1 MNRQRK
7 LIKSVCIA
15 GLAGVLAAGG
25 IAVQGSVRGI
35 AEGLAAAE
43 DEVIVL
49 TPENMEALKARL
61 AENPDLIIILEDG
74 TRIDLAYLE
83 TLEAAGQTVI
93 VKAADV
99 EANPALSEVT
109 GTPDGSVV
117 TENPA
122 GNPGEQGAVD
132 GAGASGGENV
142 GTGTPENAGGGTGTP
157 ENPGTEGTPGSE
169 AGMPSG
175 EDSGEDGASGDHSES
190 GENPGETGDG
200 SEDGDKPGSGENPGE
215 TGDGSEDGDK
225 PGSGENPGESGDGS
239 EDGEN
244 PGETGDDTE
253 DKDKPGETGDDTEDG
268 DKPGES
274 GDDTEDGDKP
284 GSSGEDTE
292 DGWKPG
298 EPGNDAEDGD
308 KPGSSGEDTEDGWK
322 PGKPGNDTEDG
333 DKPGSSD
340 WPGSSDRPNDTG
352 SSGKPGNSDGTKN
365 PGETGD
371 SNITDDISDK
381 NTGFGSIPD
390 KIIVDVDQFE
400 PDVITPDRINDA
412 TVILNRKLVKLPKMV
427 DDFRF
432 WTVARKYAFAREDLE
447 IREKIP
453 GEEVG
458 EETVRAI
465 GSLKKDGLLYI
476 LKEENNG
483 WLYVESGRVRGFVR
497 PEKLMTDEEAK
508 QKLEEYQDEAKRA
521 AEEQQKEYTGIE
533 DMVPMAEEL
542 VSWKDNEA
550 FTYLRATVDQTVVDK
565 RYAVAKD
572 APIEV
577 KEDKDVSSRVVGV
590 LPKDGLCYVIEG
602 ELEDEPQNE
611 AEEVVENSQNEAEG
625 AVEDSLN
632 EAEGTVDGTL
642 NGAENIAADDLTETD
657 AEEAADNSANQLP
670 EEIEDRF
677 EEKLKEEALDE
688 AGWVYIESGDV
699 RGFVRKESLSY
710 GEEVTEQVEEAEED
724 SYALAEEKIKPED
737 NAACYYTLT
746 STKPGTPSG
755 EIRKSMVEFAA
766 QFIGNPY
773 VWGGTSLTDG
783 ADCSGFVQSIY
794 KQYGY
799 DIPRVACDQA
809 EYGIKI
815 PVEDALPGDLIFYAK
830 NGYIHHVVMYAGG
843 GKTIEAMSS
852 FTGIVQ
858 ADVRTDSAVWATR
871 VLDDN
876 GYEYADGGISEVN
889 ATPDMYGKDLGTFEL
904 TYYCACELC
913 CDVETGITATG
924 APVVEG
930 RTIAVDPRVIPYGT
944 QVIIG
949 GHIFTAEDCGGAIK
963 GNHIDIYVNDHA
975 RALALGVNYANVYLR
990 K

>member
-61 AENPDLIIILEDG
+61 AENPDLIIMLEDG
-74 TRIDLAYLE
+74 IRIDLAYLE

-93 VKAADV
+93 LKAADV
-99 EANPALSEVT
+99 ESNPALNEVT
-109 GTPDGSVV
+109 NTPDGPAAP
-117 TENPA
+117 ENPA
-122 GNPGEQGAVD
+122 GGSNGQEAVD
-132 GAGASGGENV
+132 GSGVPGGSGENADP
-142 GTGTPENAGGGTGTP
+142 GTPENPGGETGTP
-157 ENPGTEGTPGSE
+157 ENPGTQ
-169 AGMPSG
+169 PSG
-175 EDSGEDGASGDHSES
+175 EGSGEDGASGDNSEDS
-190 GENPGETGDG
+190 EKPGEAGDG
-200 SEDGDKPGSGENPGE
+200 SEENPGTSGDNSEEEDKPGSSGE
-215 TGDGSEDGDK
+215 DSEDGDG
-225 PGSGENPGESGDGS
+225 PGSSGEDS
-239 EDGEN
+239 EE
-244 PGETGDDTE
+244 E
-253 DKDKPGETGDDTEDG
+253 
-268 DKPGES
+268 
-274 GDDTEDGDKP
+274 DKP

-298 EPGNDAEDGD
+298 EPGGDSEEED
-308 KPGSSGEDTEDGWK
+308 KPGSTDR
-322 PGKPGNDTEDG
+322 
-333 DKPGSSD
+333 PGSSD
-340 WPGSSDRPNDTG
+340 GPGGTG
-352 SSGKPGNSDGTKN
+352 SSGKPGNSDGTKD
-365 PGETGD
+365 PGEMGD

-427 DDFRF
+427 EDFRF

-447 IREKIP
+447 ILEKIP
-453 GEEVG
+453 GEEAG

-483 WLYVESGRVRGFVR
+483 WLYVESGRVRGFVSQ
-497 PEKLMTDEEAK
+497 EKLMPDEEAK
-508 QKLEEYQDEAKRA
+508 QKLEEYQNEAKRIA
-521 AEEQQKEYTGIE
+521 GEQQKEYAGIE
-533 DMVPMAEEL
+533 EMVPMAEEL

-602 ELEDEPQNE
+602 ELEDESQSEP
-611 AEEVVENSQNEAEG
+611 EETVDAT
-625 AVEDSLN
+625 LN
-632 EAEGTVDGTL
+632 EAEDIT
-642 NGAENIAADDLTETD
+642 ADDLTEMS
-657 AEEAADNSANQLP
+657 AEGAADNSTDQLP
-670 EEIEDRF
+670 EKIEDRF
-677 EEKLKEEALDE
+677 EEKLKEEALNE
-688 AGWVYIESGDV
+688 EGWVYVESGDV

-755 EIRKSMVEFAA
+755 EIRRSMIEFAA

-809 EYGIKI
+809 EYGIQI

-871 VLDDN
+871 ILDDN
-876 GYEYADGGISEVN
+876 GYEYAGGGISEVN
-889 ATPDMYGKDLGTFEL
+889 ASPDMYGKDLGTFEL

>member
-7 LIKSVCIA
+7 LVKSVCIA

-25 IAVQGSVRGI
+25 IAVHGSVRGI

-43 DEVIVL
+43 GEVIVL

-61 AENPDLIIILEDG
+61 AGNPDLIIMLEDG

-93 VKAADV
+93 LKAADV
-99 EANPALSEVT
+99 ESNPALNEVT
-109 GTPDGSVV
+109 SIPDGSAAAP
-117 TENPA
+117 ENPA
-122 GNPGEQGAVD
+122 GSSNGQETVEGS
-132 GAGASGGENV
+132 GSSGGSGENADP
-142 GTGTPENAGGGTGTP
+142 GTPENPGGETGIP
-157 ENPGTEGTPGSE
+157 ENPGTEGTP
-169 AGMPSG
+169 SG
-175 EDSGEDGASGDHSES
+175 EGSGEDGASGDDSEG
-190 GENPGETGDG
+190 GENPGEPGDG
-200 SEDGDKPGSGENPGE
+200 SEENPGTSGDNSEDGDKPGSSGE
-215 TGDGSEDGDK
+215 DSEEEDK
-225 PGSGENPGESGDGS
+225 PGSSGEDIEEEDKPGED
-239 EDGEN
+239 
-244 PGETGDDTE
+244 TG
-253 DKDKPGETGDDTEDG
+253 DKDKPGE
-268 DKPGES
+268 
-274 GDDTEDGDKP
+274 DTEDGDKP
-284 GSSGEDTE
+284 GSSGEDIE
-292 DGWKPG
+292 DK
-298 EPGNDAEDGD
+298 D
-308 KPGSSGEDTEDGWK
+308 KPGSSGEDTEDK
-322 PGKPGNDTEDG
+322 

-340 WPGSSDRPNDTG
+340 RPGSPDRPDGAG
-352 SSGKPGNSDGTKN
+352 SSGKPGNSDGTKD

-432 WTVARKYAFAREDLE
+432 WTVARKYAFAKEDLE
-447 IREKIP
+447 IWEKIP
-453 GEEVG
+453 EEETG

-465 GSLKKDGLLYI
+465 GSLKKNGLLYI

-508 QKLEEYQDEAKRA
+508 KKLEEYQNEAKRVA
-521 AEEQQKEYTGIE
+521 GEQKKEYAGIE
-533 DMVPMAEEL
+533 DMVSMAEEL

-602 ELEDEPQNE
+602 ELEDESQSEP
-611 AEEVVENSQNEAEG
+611 EE
-625 AVEDSLN
+625 
-632 EAEGTVDGTL
+632 TVDGTL
-642 NGAENIAADDLTETD
+642 NEAEDLIEDDLTEMS
-657 AEEAADNSANQLP
+657 AEGAADNSANQLP
-670 EEIEDRF
+670 EKIEDRF
-677 EEKLKEEALDE
+677 EEKLKEEALNE
-688 AGWVYIESGDV
+688 TGWVYIESGDV

-724 SYALAEEKIKPED
+724 SYELAEEKIKPED

-809 EYGIKI
+809 EYGIQI

-858 ADVRTDSAVWATR
+858 ADVKTDSAVWATR

-876 GYEYADGGISEVN
+876 GYEYAGGGISEVN
-889 ATPDMYGKDLGTFEL
+889 AAPDMYGKDLGTFEL

-975 RALALGVNYANVYLR
+975 RALELGVNYANVYLR